1 MNLIWFLSCRDSL
14 IIAEVNA
21 DEDRELS
28 QRFEIKGYPTLKFF
42 PAENPQ
48 EPILYKGERSAAAL
62 VEWVN
67 EKLGIFNLKY

>member
-1 MNLIWFLSCRDSL
+1 MVVL
-14 IIAEVNA
+14 
-21 DEDRELS
+21 
-28 QRFEIKGYPTLKFF
+28 FF

-67 EKLGIFNLKY
+67 EKLGIFSLSY